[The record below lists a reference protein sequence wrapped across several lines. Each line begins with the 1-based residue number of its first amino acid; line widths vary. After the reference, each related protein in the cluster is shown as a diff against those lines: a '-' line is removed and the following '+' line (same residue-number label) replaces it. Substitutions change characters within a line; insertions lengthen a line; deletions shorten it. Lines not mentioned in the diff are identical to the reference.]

1 VCGAVAAFP
10 GKQWIRWGHEMED
23 PSDRYP
29 WACNDPAGYVAAYRY
44 FVETC
49 GKIAREARFIWSPKG
64 EKQLA
69 AYYPGDAHVDM
80 VGVAVWGLE
89 RWDHN
94 HHGRPRSF
102 ADTFAEKYRRVAK
115 FGKPVIIAELGI
127 AGGNEYRSAWLSEIT
142 RSSMTHASFPLLTSI
157 VYFNDQEPHFG
168 PQGFGSP
175 DWSLSATAFGE
186 GDRLAVSSS
195 R

>member
-1 VCGAVAAFP
+1 
-10 GKQWIRWGHEMED
+10 
-23 PSDRYP
+23 
-29 WACNDPAGYVAAYRY
+29 
-44 FVETC
+44 
-49 GKIAREARFIWSPKG
+49 
-64 EKQLA
+64 
-69 AYYPGDAHVDM
+69 
-80 VGVAVWGLE
+80 
-89 RWDHN
+89 
-94 HHGRPRSF
+94 
-102 ADTFAEKYRRVAK
+102 
-115 FGKPVIIAELGI
+115 VIIAELGI

-157 VYFNDQEPHFG
+157 LYLNDQEPHFW